1 MASQIVEVEF
11 CSHRRWNL
19 LFRPIMAKVRCRIDM
34 AMGRSAR
41 ERALQQHW
49 KEPIPGVR
57 ACIDLA
63 TGKKWLRDPLHDEEF
78 EEVRARILNK
88 KFELPKKKIEYD
100 SESVVTWVYHLQK
113 LVDAGSARVIVGE
126 LPPVESFD
134 ELPKTSFIV
143 SRQQDASA
151 TLVDAITALA
161 ESTRAN
167 TAMLQALAER
177 IASKAGATPAK

>member
-11 CSHRRWNL
+11 CCPHRWNV
-19 LFRPIMAKVRCRIDM
+19 LFRPIMAKCRCRIDLS
-34 AMGRSAR
+34 RAR
-41 ERALQQHW
+41 TTTARKARDAW
-49 KEPIPGVR
+49 PEPIPGERV
-57 ACIDLA
+57 CIDFA
-63 TGKKWLRDPLHDEEF
+63 TGKKWIRDPLHDDEHEEL
-78 EEVRARILNK
+78 RAKVLLRGWK
-88 KFELPKKKIEYD
+88 LPPKRVEYD
-100 SESVVTWVYHLQK
+100 SESVVTWVYHLRK

-143 SRQQDASA
+143 SRQPDALA
-151 TLVDAITALA
+151 AMVDAIASLA

-177 IASKAGATPAK
+177 IAGKAGATPAK